1 VGERLVDVGALVGD
15 GGATPLAVVV
25 QEDPVL
31 VRFSPTERERRVL
44 LALDPGLER
53 TVSEGQQPVFITLSD
68 GTTLE
73 RPGSLTCVGNALDTT
88 TRSLLYKATVPNLA
102 PALKPGESVTAVLE
116 LPPSEGVVVP
126 AVAVASVQDVD
137 YVYVVDEDGV
147 VHQREVEV
155 GRMAGTDRVIAE
167 GRGRGLV
174 RVAPRAL
181 EDGGAR
187 GGRGRRPG
195 LPGGRLGGGPGGCWA
210 GGAARRCGCRGR
222 GDLLRWRRGAVAVSC
237 ILRSGSAVAA

>member
-73 RPGSLTCVGNALDTT
+73 RPGSLTFVGNALDTT

-155 GRMAGTDRVIAE
+155 GRMAGTDRVIAAGLAAGE
-167 GRGRGLV
+167 PVVVRGIQRV
-174 RVAPRAL
+174 R
-181 EDGGAR
+181 DGAR
-187 GGRGRRPG
+187 VTVVERPTATAAVGGSRDAPVG
-195 LPGGRLGGGPGGCWA
+195 A
-210 GGAARRCGCRGR
+210 G
-222 GDLLRWRRGAVAVSC
+222 
-237 ILRSGSAVAA
+237 